1 MMNTANKL
9 HQLNAWEQPAVSGS
23 SLVTATGIPV
33 LDDMLPCGG
42 WPKNG
47 LVEIII
53 PDAYS
58 DALSLLMP
66 ALIRLSQQGR
76 WIAMVNPTWPTRSS
90 LLTETAINHAK
101 VLQVNPHPGRSA
113 LWTAESMLYSG
124 DCSVVMAWPN
134 CSTELMGKRLQKA
147 AAHGKALGIL
157 FCYEGLETQPS
168 GVATRLKLE
177 IDGEGRAVYLLN
189 SRGETLAGEALL

>member
-1 MMNTANKL
+1 MKTANKL

-33 LDDMLPCGG
+33 LDNMLPCGG
-42 WPKNG
+42 WPKSG
-47 LVEIII
+47 LVEIIL

-76 WIAMVNPTWPTRSS
+76 WIAMVNPTWPTRSG
-90 LLTETAINHAK
+90 LLTECAINHAR
-101 VLQVNPHPGRSA
+101 VMQVNPHPGRSA

-168 GVATRLKLE
+168 GVETRLKLE
-177 IDGEGRAVYLLN
+177 VDGEGRAVYLLN
-189 SRGETLAGEALL
+189 SRGEMLAGEALL